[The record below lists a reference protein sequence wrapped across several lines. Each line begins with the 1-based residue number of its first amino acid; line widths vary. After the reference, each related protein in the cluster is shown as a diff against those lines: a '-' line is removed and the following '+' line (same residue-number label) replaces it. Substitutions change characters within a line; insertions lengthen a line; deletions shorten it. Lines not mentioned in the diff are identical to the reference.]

1 MFIRVSVG
9 LLLLQVGTFST
20 ISCAGGQP
28 GGARDCRSEKFI
40 LDHQIGIIPLA
51 RMGNVRFL
59 AIQEPA
65 LALPLGCLDLLLVA
79 IYKEP
84 LHCGNGLVL

>member
-1 MFIRVSVG
+1 VFIGVSVG
-9 LLLLQVGTFST
+9 LLLQVGTFST

-28 GGARDCRSEKFI
+28 GGARDSRSEKFI

-51 RMGNVRFL
+51 RLGNVGFL

-79 IYKEP
+79 VYKEP
-84 LHCGNGLVL
+84 LHGGNGLVL